1 MTAKSEGKA
10 SAWNSLEICKLAS
23 TVLTPMAVLL
33 LGCVIWSG
41 QCEIVQHWERDQIEQ
56 RKVAD
61 GDARERERLRDV
73 RFSIHREVAPLL
85 NDIFSYH
92 FYVGAWKEL
101 SPADIIAKKR
111 KLDSLMYS
119 NMPLFMPGFF
129 KLYHTVMA
137 QSFRSAGNHLG
148 ETRIRSDI
156 ECRIPHLDNAS
167 ERWRNYFTHEDN
179 RPSICLAYTTLF
191 GRMSEELLLLSLLGI
206 SEAGSEQH
214 SACPNLYDINRCSC
228 GAIKFAHLYQNRY
241 KRTAK

>member
-1 MTAKSEGKA
+1 MTASNEGKP

-23 TVLTPMAVLL
+23 AVLTPMTVLL

-41 QCEIVQHWERDQIEQ
+41 QREIVQHWERDQIEQ

-61 GDARERERLRDV
+61 AEARERERLRDV

-101 SPADIIAKKR
+101 SPADVIAKKR

-119 NMPLFMPGFF
+119 NMPLFTPGFF
-129 KLYHTVMA
+129 KLYHSFMA
-137 QSFRSAGNHLG
+137 QSFRGAGNHLG
-148 ETRIRSDI
+148 ESRIRSNI
-156 ECRIPHLDNAS
+156 ECRLPHLDNAS

-179 RPSICLAYTTLF
+179 RPSICLTYTTLV
-191 GRMSEELLLLSLLGI
+191 GRMSEELLLLSLSRLN
-206 SEAGSEQH
+206 EPGSEQH
-214 SACPNLYDINRCSC
+214 SMCPKLYDISRCS
-228 GAIKFAHLYQNRY
+228 
-241 KRTAK
+241 